1 MKHVI
6 FFLLWAIGILA
17 AEDKTV
23 LGKSEEGSY
32 EGKIVLIKVGEMD
45 LSIGQSFKFWERTLK
60 RVQDE
65 QAKAVIFEL
74 DTPGGMAFPTKEL
87 MSLIA
92 ELEVPTASF
101 VNPSALSAG
110 ALIAVSTD
118 RIYMKPGSAIGSAGL
133 VSGTGQEIDPVMRAK
148 LESFFDAHVRWIADK
163 KGHDKRV
170 IQAMMFQKEEAQEFG
185 PVTVEKGQLLAL
197 NSSDAVTVT
206 DNGTLLAEAE
216 IDSMDELLE
225 LEGWSKDDLVTAT
238 PSGFEQFAWW
248 VASVSGLLITIGLF
262 GGYLEFKT
270 PGFGIGGIVSIT
282 AFTIFFFGNYL
293 AGNMAGYELAAVF
306 GLGILLILLEIFV
319 IPGFG
324 IAGIVGLLMVV
335 GSLMFSMVD
344 GVEWQRYQWSGDGS
358 YGILDAISG
367 PALHLGLGIFGSI
380 ILLYLIM
387 RYLPDVPFLKRFFLP
402 TALAA
407 GTGIESHPEDSARVG
422 QTGFA
427 LTDLRPAGK
436 AEIAGGIV
444 DVVAEGEFVSKGAP
458 VRIIKED
465 GMGVVVKKIV
475 DL

>member
-1 MKHVI
+1 
-6 FFLLWAIGILA
+6 
-17 AEDKTV
+17 
-23 LGKSEEGSY
+23 
-32 EGKIVLIKVGEMD
+32 
-45 LSIGQSFKFWERTLK
+45 
-60 RVQDE
+60 
-65 QAKAVIFEL
+65 
-74 DTPGGMAFPTKEL
+74 
-87 MSLIA
+87 
-92 ELEVPTASF
+92 
-101 VNPSALSAG
+101 
-110 ALIAVSTD
+110 
-118 RIYMKPGSAIGSAGL
+118 
-133 VSGTGQEIDPVMRAK
+133 
-148 LESFFDAHVRWIADK
+148 
-163 KGHDKRV
+163 
-170 IQAMMFQKEEAQEFG
+170 
-185 PVTVEKGQLLAL
+185 
-197 NSSDAVTVT
+197 
-206 DNGTLLAEAE
+206 
-216 IDSMDELLE
+216 
-225 LEGWSKDDLVTAT
+225 
-238 PSGFEQFAWW
+238 
-248 VASVSGLLITIGLF
+248 
-262 GGYLEFKT
+262 
-270 PGFGIGGIVSIT
+270 
-282 AFTIFFFGNYL
+282 
-293 AGNMAGYELAAVF
+293 MAGYELAAVF